1 MSFDPTLA
9 WESLPALLTGAW
21 MTLLVTFTS
30 LLVGGPL
37 GFVVAFA
44 RMSKNRWLAAFGAFY
59 VAVCRGAPS
68 LILLYLVYNGLA
80 QVDLVRNGP
89 LWFFFQNAFFCVVVS
104 FSLNHSG
111 YVVEILKGGME
122 SVPAGLLEAAA
133 ALGLSPR
140 EILFK
145 VKLPV
150 AMRYGMRAYQNE
162 SLIFMKSTA
171 AVSAVTLTDLTAAAN
186 EIFYLTY
193 DAFTPIITA
202 GAIYW
207 VINNLMRLGFDAID
221 RRLNRHLYV
230 MNAEQAGK
238 HRPAAARRAAPRKI
252 EDPAA

>member
-1 MSFDPTLA
+1 MSFDPALA
-9 WESLPALLTGAW
+9 WDSMPALLEGAW

-37 GFVVAFA
+37 GFLVSFA

-80 QVDLVRNGP
+80 QLDLIRNGP
-89 LWFFFQNAFFCVVVS
+89 LWFFFQSAFFCVVVS

-111 YVVEILKGGME
+111 YVVEILKGGLE
-122 SVPAGLLEAAA
+122 AVPAGLVEAAA

-150 AMRYGMRAYQNE
+150 AIRYGMRAYQNE
-162 SLIFMKSTA
+162 ALIFMKSTA
-171 AVSAVTLTDLTAAAN
+171 AVSAVTVTDLTAAAN

-221 RRLNRHLYV
+221 RHLNRHIYV
-230 MNAEQAGK
+230 MTAGT
-238 HRPAAARRAAPRKI
+238 AAKRKPGRQRHAAPRKI
-252 EDPAA
+252 EEPAE